1 MKVGIIG
8 GGPSGL
14 MCACICSLN
23 NKNQVTIFDS
33 NDRLGK
39 KLYITGNGRCNVTN
53 FTDTN
58 NFLKN
63 VVRNS
68 KFLYSAINMFSSQDT
83 INFFTTN
90 NTPLK
95 IENRGRVFPKSDK
108 SNDIIK
114 TFEKILNKNKV
125 QIKLNS
131 KITTIKKEDDL
142 YIVKTNDCFYKFDAL
157 VLATGGKSY
166 HFTGSTGDGY
176 KFASFFNHNIID
188 PIPAL
193 VPIFLKNYDGNLAG
207 VSLKDVKISLQ
218 TNKKTISSEHQEIL
232 FTHFGVSGPS
242 IINLSSLINR
252 LDLNNSKLIID
263 LIPNQDFK
271 QLDNMLIKDF
281 ERFKVKNIKNYMK
294 TLIPFS
300 LVEEFLKMCYIDNN
314 LRLCD
319 FTKEKRHAI
328 VSLLK
333 NFSYDIKGL
342 GGFNEAFVT
351 SGGIDVKEV
360 NPRTMES
367 KLSKN
372 LFIIGELLDIDAL
385 TGGFNI
391 QIALSTG
398 FSAGQFINSL

>member
-83 INFFTTN
+83 INFFTAN

-108 SNDIIK
+108 SSDIIK

-131 KITTIKKEDDL
+131 KITTLKKEDDL
-142 YIVKTNDCFYKFDAL
+142 YIVKTNDCFYKFDIL

-166 HFTGSTGDGY
+166 PFTGSTGDGY
-176 KFASFFNHNIID
+176 KFASFFNH
-188 PIPAL
+188 
-193 VPIFLKNYDGNLAG
+193 K
-207 VSLKDVKISLQ
+207 
-218 TNKKTISSEHQEIL
+218 
-232 FTHFGVSGPS
+232 
-242 IINLSSLINR
+242 IIN
-252 LDLNNSKLIID
+252 
-263 LIPNQDFK
+263 
-271 QLDNMLIKDF
+271 
-281 ERFKVKNIKNYMK
+281 
-294 TLIPFS
+294 
-300 LVEEFLKMCYIDNN
+300 
-314 LRLCD
+314 
-319 FTKEKRHAI
+319 
-328 VSLLK
+328 
-333 NFSYDIKGL
+333 
-342 GGFNEAFVT
+342 
-351 SGGIDVKEV
+351 
-360 NPRTMES
+360 
-367 KLSKN
+367 
-372 LFIIGELLDIDAL
+372 
-385 TGGFNI
+385 
-391 QIALSTG
+391 
-398 FSAGQFINSL
+398 